1 MPGNKDDYGSQFFFN
16 IASRAPQWQGT
27 GEEAPL
33 PALGS
38 DLGPSGTLVGAWG
51 GQGLGV
57 RSSGFGIR
65 RNEEDVVIWL
75 IFLDIIWGLGCLS

>member
-1 MPGNKDDYGSQFFFN
+1 MTMDHNFFFQY
-16 IASRAPQWQGT
+16 IASRAPQCQET
-27 GEEAPL
+27 GEEVPL

-38 DLGPSGTLVGAWG
+38 DLEPRGTLVGAWG
-51 GQGLGV
+51 RWGLGA